1 MDSQQKIACHICGKF
16 IKPSAISLHNKK
28 CKRKWTLEQKELPA
42 DQREP
47 CPDLP
52 ADHDEIVQIAKQME
66 KNAIENPLDPDDD
79 YESEMRLT
87 EYNERILQS
96 FEVPDVVRASLS

>member
-1 MDSQQKIACHICGKF
+1 
-16 IKPSAISLHNKK
+16 
-28 CKRKWTLEQKELPA
+28 
-42 DQREP
+42 
-47 CPDLP
+47 
-52 ADHDEIVQIAKQME
+52 ME